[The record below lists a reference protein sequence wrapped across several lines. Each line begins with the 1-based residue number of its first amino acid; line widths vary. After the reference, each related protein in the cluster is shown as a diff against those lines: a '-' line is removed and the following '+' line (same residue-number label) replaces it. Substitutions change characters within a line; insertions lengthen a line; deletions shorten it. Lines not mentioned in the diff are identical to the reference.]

1 MPNQFK
7 TVRIHAG
14 EYVVRY
20 THDVRSKVAVSRVT
34 YPNDGTYWIAAACWD
49 RRLHT
54 DPLPTKRAAVC
65 QAHFMLQERD

>member
-1 MPNQFK
+1 MTRRLK
-7 TVRIHAG
+7 TTRICAG
-14 EYVVRY
+14 EYE
-20 THDVRSKVAVSRVT
+20 VRSDTRVVSVSRVT

>member
-14 EYVVRY
+14 EYVVRSQAA
-20 THDVRSKVAVSRVT
+20 TLQVAVSRVT

-65 QAHFMLQERD
+65 QAHFMLQERA